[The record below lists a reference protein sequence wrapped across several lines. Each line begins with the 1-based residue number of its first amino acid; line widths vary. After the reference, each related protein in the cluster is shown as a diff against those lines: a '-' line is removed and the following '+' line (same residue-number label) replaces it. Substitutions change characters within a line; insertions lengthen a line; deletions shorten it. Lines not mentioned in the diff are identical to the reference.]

1 MTIGYIIKSLGIA
14 WTIISFIIMMT
25 TPFLSKIDIS
35 NHPVAFLIV
44 FIFIVGPGI
53 IAIVL
58 GEIIIIKELKI
69 KDEEFQ
75 RKFYWICQECGEQL
89 KPGHIICDKCEYVN
103 MPKKK
108 EGEGN

>member
-1 MTIGYIIKSLGIA
+1 MTIGYIIKSLGTA

-25 TPFLSKIDIS
+25 TPFLSKMDIP
-35 NHPVAFLIV
+35 NNPLAFLIV

-58 GEIIIIKELKI
+58 GEIIIIKELKLRNDEFEKRFHWNCI
-69 KDEEFQ
+69 K
-75 RKFYWICQECGEQL
+75 CGEPL

-108 EGEGN
+108 EGEGE